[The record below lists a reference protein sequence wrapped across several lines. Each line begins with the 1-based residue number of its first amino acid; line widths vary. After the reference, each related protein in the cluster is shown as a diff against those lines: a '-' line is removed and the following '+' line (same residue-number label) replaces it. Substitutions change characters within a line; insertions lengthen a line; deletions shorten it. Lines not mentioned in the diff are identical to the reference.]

1 VRLANPISADRAVM
15 RRTLM
20 PGILEAMAQNARV
33 RERLWFFEIGPVFL
47 PALDQKL
54 PVEPRRLGIGMAGP
68 LNPGSWREQ
77 DPPRADFFTLKGVVE
92 ALLAGLHVG
101 GAIFEP
107 VENPLVA
114 PGRAAR
120 VTVRGGG
127 VGLLGEVHPQVRA
140 RFDLA
145 VQPVCVAELDLERL
159 FLLVS
164 PFFEVRA
171 VPRFPPILEDIA
183 LVVEARCR
191 PGRGGF
197 VREAGGSLLAEVRLF
212 DVYQGPQVGAGKNS
226 LAFSLAF
233 QAPDRTLTDAE
244 VEKEK
249 ARILAAVSERLG
261 AHLRG

>member
-1 VRLANPISADRAVM
+1 
-15 RRTLM
+15 
-20 PGILEAMAQNARV
+20 
-33 RERLWFFEIGPVFL
+33 VFL
-47 PALDQKL
+47 PALGQKL
-54 PVEPRRLGIGMAGP
+54 PVELRRLGIGMTGP

-101 GAIFEP
+101 GVDFEP
-107 VENPLVA
+107 VENPLVT

-120 VTVRGGG
+120 VTVQGSA

-159 FLLVS
+159 FLLVPAS
-164 PFFEVRA
+164 FGVRP
-171 VPRFPPILEDIA
+171 VPRFPPVLEDIA
-183 LVVEARCR
+183 LVVDGATSA
-191 PGRGGF
+191 GAVAGAL
-197 VREAGGSLLAEVRLF
+197 REAGGSLLAEVHLF
-212 DVYQGPQVGAGKNS
+212 DVYQGPQVDAGKKS

-233 QAPDRTLTDAE
+233 QSPDRTLTDAE

-261 AHLRG
+261 ARLRA

>member
-1 VRLANPISADRAVM
+1 M

-54 PVEPRRLGIGMAGP
+54 PVELRRLGIGMAGP
-68 LNPGSWREQ
+68 LNPGSWREP

-101 GAIFEP
+101 GVSFEP
-107 VENPLVA
+107 VENPVVA

-120 VTVRGGG
+120 VTVQGSA

-145 VQPVCVAELDLERL
+145 AQPVCVAELDLERL
-159 FLLVS
+159 FLLVPPS
-164 PFFEVRA
+164 FGVRP

-183 LVVEARCR
+183 LVVDGAVSA
-191 PGRGGF
+191 GAVAGA

-212 DVYQGPQVGAGKNS
+212 DVYQGPQVGAGKKS

-244 VEKEK
+244 VEKQK

-261 AHLRG
+261 ARLRA